1 MWLGA
6 PASKWLTV
14 GVTSG
19 PAWGVGGAC
28 LGLQNILE
36 ASGLGQAQAPL
47 DSWPEKKTRWADS
60 GQAWPLPFPPL
71 GPAVSA
77 LLRQ

>member
-1 MWLGA
+1 MARSPSKQVADCWCDLG
-6 PASKWLTV
+6 S
-14 GVTSG
+14 
-19 PAWGVGGAC
+19 AWGVGGAC
-28 LGLQNILE
+28 LGLQSILE